1 MVVDGLATPKEEE
14 KEEEEEEEGVR
25 SGGVGWDSSSLQTA
39 GRPAREKEGRGFVG
53 R

>member
-14 KEEEEEEEGVR
+14 EEKEEEEGVR